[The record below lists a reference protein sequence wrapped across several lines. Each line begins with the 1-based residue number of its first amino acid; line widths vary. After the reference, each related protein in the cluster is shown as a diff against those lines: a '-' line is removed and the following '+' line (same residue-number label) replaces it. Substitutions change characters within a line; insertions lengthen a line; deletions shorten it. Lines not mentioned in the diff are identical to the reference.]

1 NSMKSNLAAVEYTA
15 AIWRCRYFWLS
26 LVKKDLRTRYRRSVL
41 GLGWS
46 LLHPIAMTTVICI
59 VFHKMFDMEVAS
71 YGPFLLSGL
80 TTWNYLSS
88 TVTQG
93 CEAFFNGESYIRQ
106 HPAPLAI
113 YPLRTVLGAAF
124 HFGLAL
130 IVVLML
136 TWWFKGFG
144 NLAAITS
151 LVPTLAIFI
160 VLGWSLAVMAGFAH
174 VRFADMK
181 HLLDIGLQIMF
192 YATPIFI
199 PPEQMKERGLAWLI
213 DYNPAAI
220 LLDLIRQPVLNGNFP
235 TLRAWTC
242 VAAITAVAFA
252 LAVLMLVR
260 LQRRLIFYL

>member
-1 NSMKSNLAAVEYTA
+1 MTSTAAVFGYTT

-59 VFHKMFDMEVAS
+59 VFHKLFNMEVAS
-71 YGPFLLSGL
+71 YGPFLLSGI
-80 TTWNYLSS
+80 TTWGYLSS
-88 TVTQG
+88 TITQG
-93 CEAFFNGESYIRQ
+93 CDTFYNGESYIRQ
-106 HPAPLAI
+106 YPAPLAI

-130 IVVLML
+130 LVVLML

-144 NLAAITS
+144 NLMAITA
-151 LVPTLAIFI
+151 LVPAFLLFI
-160 VLGWSLAVMAGFAH
+160 VLGWSLSVMSGFAH
-174 VRFADMK
+174 VRFCDTR
-181 HLLDIGLQIMF
+181 HLLDVGLQIMF
-192 YATPIFI
+192 YATPIFV
-199 PPEQMKERGLAWLI
+199 PPEQLKERGLAWLI

-220 LLDLIRQPVLNGNFP
+220 LLDLVRQPVLNGNFP

-242 VAAITAVAFA
+242 VLVITAAAFL

>member
-1 NSMKSNLAAVEYTA
+1 FY
-15 AIWRCRYFWLS
+15 
-26 LVKKDLRTRYRRSVL
+26 
-41 GLGWS
+41 
-46 LLHPIAMTTVICI
+46 
-59 VFHKMFDMEVAS
+59 
-71 YGPFLLSGL
+71 
-80 TTWNYLSS
+80 
-88 TVTQG
+88 
-93 CEAFFNGESYIRQ
+93 NGESYIRQ

-130 IVVLML
+130 IVVLLL

-144 NLAAITS
+144 NLAAIGA
-151 LVPTLAIFI
+151 LVPAFLLFV

-174 VRFADMK
+174 VRFSDMK

-192 YATPIFI
+192 YATPIFV

-235 TLRAWTC
+235 TPRAWTC
-242 VAAITAVAFA
+242 SLTITAAAFA

-260 LQRRLIFYL
+260 LQKRLIFYL